1 MLQVF
6 NRHTDL
12 PALKRVS
19 HFRVLLHFYHYMLHA
34 IANIFALLST
44 PFIKYCLNRM
54 ATNY

>member
-19 HFRVLLHFYHYMLHA
+19 NFRVLLYFYHYMLHA

-44 PFIKYCLNRM
+44 PLMKYCLNRL